1 MSITG
6 QPKQSEADD
15 DLPPRWGALLGVTA
29 ALAAFGAGQG
39 LSYPLF
45 SILMQRQDMS
55 PVLIGLS
62 AAMMPVGLITSA
74 VFIPQLVSRFG
85 ARNLAVACA
94 IGAAICFLLIGA
106 LQNWVAWFAVR
117 FLLGVIINPLYV
129 LGEIWALA
137 LAPPKRRGR
146 VMGVFNAIMGG
157 GYAAGPLALALLG
170 AGGWPPFLFA
180 IAAFLGCGLVL
191 FLVTAD
197 LPGFDNEAGPDDT
210 NAVAGVTSFAPLA
223 PALLFAVL
231 VSAAVQQSTYA
242 LTPVF
247 GAAYG
252 LGEAT
257 QASLVTAL
265 SLGNI
270 FLQVPL
276 GLAAERFGARMM
288 MVGCALTTAVC
299 AVLVGVLISGSFIWL
314 VLMVMGGVGYG
325 VYTMA
330 LVELGNRFKGA
341 TLVAGNSAFALMWGM
356 GGIAGPPVAG
366 TLMHV
371 VGPLGLP
378 GSIATLSMLTSA
390 FVLYRSVARR
400 RS

>member
-1 MSITG
+1 MSTIR
-6 QPKQSEADD
+6 QSKQYDTD

-45 SILMQRQDMS
+45 TILMQRQEMS

-62 AAMMPVGLITSA
+62 AAMMPIGLITSA
-74 VFIPQLVSRFG
+74 VFIPRLVAWFG
-85 ARNLAVACA
+85 ARRLAVSCA
-94 IGAAICFLLIGA
+94 IAAALCFLLVGA
-106 LQNWVAWFAVR
+106 LQNWIAWFVVR

-129 LGEIWALA
+129 LGEIWALS

-157 GYAAGPLALALLG
+157 GYAVGPFALALLG
-170 AGGWPPFLFA
+170 ASGWAPFIFA
-180 IAAFLGCGLVL
+180 IAAFLGCALVL
-191 FLVTAD
+191 LLVTSD
-197 LPGFDNEAGPDDT
+197 LPGLGGEAGQDDT
-210 NAVAGVTSFAPLA
+210 NAIAGVASFAPLA

-247 GAAYG
+247 GAANG
-252 LGEAT
+252 LGETA
-257 QASLVTAL
+257 QANLVTAL

-276 GLAAERFGARMM
+276 GLAAERLGARVIML
-288 MVGCALTTAVC
+288 GCALATAVC
-299 AVLVGVLISGSFIWL
+299 AVLVAALIGSPLIWL

-330 LVELGNRFKGA
+330 LVELGNRFKGSM
-341 TLVAGNSAFALMWGM
+341 LVAGNSAFALMWGM
-356 GGIAGPPVAG
+356 GGIAGPPTAG
-366 TLMHV
+366 LLMYA

-378 GSIATLSMLTSA
+378 GLIATFSLLTAA
-390 FVLYRSVARR
+390 FVAYRSAARR
-400 RS
+400 RP